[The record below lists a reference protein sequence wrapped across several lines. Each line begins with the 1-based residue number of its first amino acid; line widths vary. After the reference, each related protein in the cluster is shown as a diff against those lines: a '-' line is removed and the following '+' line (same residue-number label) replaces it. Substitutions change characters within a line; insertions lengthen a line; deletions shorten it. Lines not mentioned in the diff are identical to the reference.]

1 MRLCS
6 ALALL
11 GGLMLVGPALA
22 DDGIQLEIKGTV
34 KTGLFAIGGETTG
47 VVIGTK
53 GGFGCEL
60 DGANDE
66 KYNGKTCVV
75 SGTYAVKA
83 GVEVKQ
89 RAILKVN
96 KIEVAE
102 KGDDNFVKATVTGEV
117 KTGVAAP
124 GGQTTGV
131 TITAGGVT
139 WELDAGKNKDAA
151 AALEKLNGKK
161 AVVVGTVE
169 VVKPMAAP
177 PRPRTVVT
185 VTEVKSVDK

>member
-1 MRLCS
+1 MRLWLAF
-6 ALALL
+6 ALF
-11 GGLMLVGPALA
+11 GGLLMAAPVFGA

-34 KTGLFAIGGETTG
+34 KTGLLAIGGETTG
-47 VVIGTK
+47 VVIATK

-66 KYNGKTCVV
+66 KYDGKTCVV
-75 SGTYAVKA
+75 SGAYTVRA

-89 RAILKVN
+89 RAILKVS
-96 KIEVAE
+96 KIAVAE
-102 KGDDNFVKATVTGEV
+102 KADENFVKATVTGEV
-117 KTGVAAP
+117 KTGVVAA

-161 AVVVGTVE
+161 ATVIGTVE
-169 VVKPMAAP
+169 IVKPMAAP
-177 PRPRTVVT
+177 PRLRTIVT
-185 VTEVKSVDK
+185 VTEVK